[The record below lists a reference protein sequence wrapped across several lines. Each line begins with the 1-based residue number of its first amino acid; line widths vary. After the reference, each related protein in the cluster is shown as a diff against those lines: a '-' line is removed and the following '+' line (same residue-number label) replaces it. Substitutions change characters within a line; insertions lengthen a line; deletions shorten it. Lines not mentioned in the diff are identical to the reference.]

1 MIVVGGCWRPPAGL
15 RRAALTRGLSPAWST
30 AVGAQS
36 QLALCLGPQVSARWG
51 STQPECR
58 PNGCKT
64 RRRWHG
70 ALRHWQPAAYGR
82 RCHRKP
88 SPWMR
93 LVSIEQMQIARPRS
107 EPARVEMERDMLERR
122 RASDLS
128 SPSLRHV
135 GLGQLD
141 EIVRAERLLPGAQI
155 CAPNF
160 RLGWRIQPVDATVW
174 LNISAGVW

>member
-1 MIVVGGCWRPPAGL
+1 MWLVAVGGRPQAS
-15 RRAALTRGLSPAWST
+15 AAQHSPGLSLAWST
-30 AVGAQS
+30 AVGAQG
-36 QLALCLGPQVSARWG
+36 QRALRRAPRVSSRWG
-51 STQPECR
+51 STQPEYG
-58 PNGCKT
+58 PSGCKT

-93 LVSIEQMQIARPRS
+93 PVSTEQMQIARPRS

-141 EIVRAERLLPGAQI
+141 ELVRAERLLPGAQI

-160 RLGWRIQPVDATVW
+160 RLGSAAPVRRRRELTFGPCAVVA
-174 LNISAGVW
+174 S